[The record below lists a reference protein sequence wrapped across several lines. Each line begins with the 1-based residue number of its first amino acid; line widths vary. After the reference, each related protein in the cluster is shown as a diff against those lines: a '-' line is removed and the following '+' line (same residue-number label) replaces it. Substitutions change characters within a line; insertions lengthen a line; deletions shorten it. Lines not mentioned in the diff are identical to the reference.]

1 MPVSKKR
8 MARVNFK
15 EIFIGLVFQS
25 SIIIKL
31 VISTGAF
38 RREGSSDIYIH
49 HRRREDA
56 FRSKYCRKSHRT
68 FPVRLLSDL
77 LKDNFLYGY
86 ISSFSVEP

>member
-1 MPVSKKR
+1 MPVNKRKK
-8 MARVNFK
+8 ARVNFN
-15 EIFIGLVFQS
+15 EILIGLVFQS
-25 SIIIKL
+25 LPIKKL

-38 RREGSSDIYIH
+38 LAEGSSDIYIH

-56 FRSKYCRKSHRT
+56 FRSKYFRKSHRT

-86 ISSFSVEP
+86 ISFISMEP

>member
-8 MARVNFK
+8 KARVNFK

-25 SIIIKL
+25 STIIKL

-56 FRSKYCRKSHRT
+56 FRSKYFRKSHRT

-86 ISSFSVEP
+86 ISFISMEP